1 MIIAVTNRSLCED
14 NFIQRV
20 RNLIDSG
27 VYGVYLREKDL
38 NQKDYETLA
47 LKISEGSKKY
57 LSRFILC
64 NPDSAKIIGV
74 QNIQVSMEFVKNN
87 EAPPVGLRTG
97 VSVHSIDEAIT
108 AERWGAD
115 YITAGHIF
123 VTDCKKDIPP
133 RGLDFLREVCQ
144 FVKIPVFAIG
154 GINESNWQ
162 SVLNCGAAGF
172 CLMSELMKCSKPET
186 EIQKYK

>member
-123 VTDCKKDIPP
+123 VKK
-133 RGLDFLREVCQ
+133 R
-144 FVKIPVFAIG
+144 
-154 GINESNWQ
+154 NESYFKNRYSTVCYHCTIHRIQ
-162 SVLNCGAAGF
+162 SFFHFGLF
-172 CLMSELMKCSKPET
+172 C
-186 EIQKYK
+186 QKKKRKDRPC

>member
-38 NQKDYETLA
+38 NQKDYETLV

-133 RGLDFLREVCQ
+133 RGLDFLREICQ

-154 GINESNWQ
+154 GINESNYH

-172 CLMSELMKCSKPET
+172 CLMSELMKCSKPEK